1 MRVCTSSH
9 FGNFII
15 TMIVASSVVLATE
28 VTFGVR
34 PGWLDWV
41 VDCAGGTVGSF
52 GRPTLHAGPL
62 SFSYTNAT
70 AISTSATATA
80 TATAITQDVR
90 ADPDVTNVA
99 RLVLD
104 IFFTAVFT
112 CEAIVKMTAFRG

>member
-34 PGWLDWV
+34 P
-41 VDCAGGTVGSF
+41 DCAGGTVGSF